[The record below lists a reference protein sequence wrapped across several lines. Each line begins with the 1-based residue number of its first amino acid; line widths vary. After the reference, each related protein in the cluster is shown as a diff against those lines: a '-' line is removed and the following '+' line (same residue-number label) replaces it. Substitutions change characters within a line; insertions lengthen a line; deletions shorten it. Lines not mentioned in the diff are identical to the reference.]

1 VNWWYAPIGLLAFI
15 IVVAVVV
22 AGIRSVKGAGS
33 FRVEL
38 DVPEYY
44 GYTGKITA
52 AVDSEEDAF
61 QLMLAWRR
69 WIDQDEKGDEPAPA
83 QLPITFGKKP

>member
-1 VNWWYAPIGLLAFI
+1 MIWVYGAAGLVAFV
-15 IVVAVVV
+15 IVVAVTVG
-22 AGIRSVKGAGS
+22 AIASVKSKGS

-61 QLMLAWRR
+61 QLMLAWRH

-83 QLPITFGKKP
+83 HLPITFGKKP